1 MMRQMAVGDWRW
13 IALRAVAAFVFGIL
27 ALALPGLTLTTLV
40 LIFGAFALVD
50 GLFTLGHAFTRG
62 RATGWGLVWMILMGL
77 AGIGAGVVTF
87 FWPGITALALLYVIA
102 AWALVTGGFEIA
114 AAIRLR
120 KAISG
125 EWLLVLSGIASVA
138 LGVLLG
144 LFPGPGALALVVW
157 IGAYALVSGS
167 LLIALSFRLRS
178 WGRAHQ
184 SPSHHHAAHAP
195 A

>member
-62 RATGWGLVWMILMGL
+62 RATGGGLVWMILMGI

-102 AWALVTGGFEIA
+102 AWALVTGAFELA
-114 AAIRLR
+114 AAVAFR
-120 KAISG
+120 KVLTH
-125 EWLLVLSGIASVA
+125 EWLLVVDAVLSFILAGILVLAPVA
-138 LGVLLG
+138 
-144 LFPGPGALALVVW
+144 GALAITW
-157 IGAYALVSGS
+157 AIGFYALFSSGV
-167 LLIALSFRLRS
+167 LAAQAWRLRKVQERGPAGG
-178 WGRAHQ
+178 W
-184 SPSHHHAAHAP
+184 AP
-195 A
+195 AGA

>member
-1 MMRQMAVGDWRW
+1 MAVGDWRW

-102 AWALVTGGFEIA
+102 AWALVTGAFELA
-114 AAIRLR
+114 AAIAFR
-120 KAISG
+120 KVLTH
-125 EWLLVLSGIASVA
+125 EWLLVVDAVLSFILAGILVLAPVA
-138 LGVLLG
+138 
-144 LFPGPGALALVVW
+144 GALAITWV
-157 IGAYALVSGS
+157 IGFYALFSSGV
-167 LLIALSFRLRS
+167 LAAQAWRLRKGQERGPAGG
-178 WGRAHQ
+178 W
-184 SPSHHHAAHAP
+184 AP
-195 A
+195 AGA

>member
-1 MMRQMAVGDWRW
+1 MRQMAVGDWRW

-102 AWALVTGGFEIA
+102 AWALVTGVFELA
-114 AAIRLR
+114 AAVAFR
-120 KAISG
+120 KVLTH
-125 EWLLVLSGIASVA
+125 EWLLVVDAVLSFILAAILVLAPVA
-138 LGVLLG
+138 
-144 LFPGPGALALVVW
+144 GALAITW
-157 IGAYALVSGS
+157 AIGFYALFSSGV
-167 LLIALSFRLRS
+167 LAAQAWRLRKVQERGPAGG
-178 WGRAHQ
+178 W
-184 SPSHHHAAHAP
+184 AP
-195 A
+195 AGA

>member
-102 AWALVTGGFEIA
+102 AWALVTGAFELA
-114 AAIRLR
+114 AAIAFR
-120 KAISG
+120 KVLTQ
-125 EWLLVLSGIASVA
+125 EWLLVVDAVLSFILAGILVLAPVA
-138 LGVLLG
+138 
-144 LFPGPGALALVVW
+144 GALAITW
-157 IGAYALVSGS
+157 AIGFYALFSSGV
-167 LLIALSFRLRS
+167 LAAQAWRLRKVQER
-178 WGRAHQ
+178 G
-184 SPSHHHAAHAP
+184 PSGGWAP
-195 A
+195 AGA